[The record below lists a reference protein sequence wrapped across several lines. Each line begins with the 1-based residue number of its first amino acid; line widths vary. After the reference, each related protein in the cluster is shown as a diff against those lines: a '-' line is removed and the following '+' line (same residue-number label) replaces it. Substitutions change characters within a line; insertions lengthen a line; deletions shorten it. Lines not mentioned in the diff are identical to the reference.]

1 MKTKQYHLVGTVS
14 KSNRKFV
21 ERGKIDTPRLELLAA
36 YSNYA
41 KHCKGLY
48 FLKHVNCIGK

>member
-1 MKTKQYHLVGTVS
+1 MKTKQYYLVGTVS

-21 ERGKIDTPRLELLAA
+21 ERGKIDTHRLELLAA
-36 YSNYA
+36 YSNYT